1 MLTAADRRIFV
12 GRRRGLSEGLGWQMP
27 QGGIDKGE
35 TVIEAARRELG
46 EEVGTQQALLL
57 RETRDWITYDIPAQ
71 QRPAHWKGRWRGQ
84 AQKWVALAFT
94 GRDRD
99 IDLDA
104 HDDPHG
110 PEFDTWKW
118 ATRTEVLEL
127 IVPFKRAVYK
137 AVLEEFKDLL

>member
-1 MLTAADRRIFV
+1 MTRQKI
-12 GRRRGLSEGLGWQMP
+12 SHC
-27 QGGIDKGE
+27 
-35 TVIEAARRELG
+35 
-46 EEVGTQQALLL
+46 QALPGIEVVRFATSGTEAVLMAMRL
-57 RETRDWITYDIPAQ
+57 AR
-71 QRPAHWKGRWRGQ
+71 
-84 AQKWVALAFT
+84 AFT

-127 IVPFKRAVYK
+127 IVPFKRAVYE